1 MWRWVHNCCDRKTT
15 IVSPD
20 DDITILTDEELS
32 RTPTK
37 IIRLMNQ
44 VIPFQRVEVKSRS
57 FTNYSQIV
65 NTTRQIEIGVE
76 KENQKDY
83 FELVKDV
90 LTSMTNI
97 LYGGYYEPLSERDK
111 ELADKICKLL
121 DEISETKQNS
131 NH

>member
-1 MWRWVHNCCDRKTT
+1 MWRWLYNYYDRKTT
-15 IVSPD
+15 IISPD
-20 DDITILTDEELS
+20 DDITILTDKELS
-32 RTPTK
+32 KTPTK
-37 IIRLMNQ
+37 VLRLLEQ
-44 VIPFQRVEVKSRS
+44 AIPFQRAEVKSRS
-57 FTNYSQIV
+57 FTNHPQVV
-65 NTTRQIEIGVE
+65 NTIRQIEIGVE

-121 DEISETKQNS
+121 DEISETN
-131 NH
+131 

>member
-1 MWRWVHNCCDRKTT
+1 MWRWLYNYYDRKTT
-15 IVSPD
+15 IISPD
-20 DDITILTDEELS
+20 DGLTILTDKELS
-32 RTPTK
+32 KTPIK
-37 IIRLMNQ
+37 VLRLIEQ

-121 DEISETKQNS
+121 DEISETN
-131 NH
+131 

>member
-1 MWRWVHNCCDRKTT
+1 MWKWVHNYHNREAT
-15 IVSPD
+15 IISPD
-20 DDITILTDEELS
+20 DGLTILTDKELS
-32 RTPTK
+32 KTPPK
-37 IIRLMNQ
+37 VLRLLEQ
-44 VIPFQRVEVKSRS
+44 AIPFQRVEVKSRS

-111 ELADKICKLL
+111 ELSDKICKLL
-121 DEISETKQNS
+121 DEIKETN
-131 NH
+131 

>member
-1 MWRWVHNCCDRKTT
+1 MWKWIHDYYNRGAT
-15 IVSPD
+15 IISPD
-20 DDITILTDEELS
+20 DGTTILTDKELS
-32 RTPTK
+32 KTPTK
-37 IIRLMNQ
+37 VLRLIEQ

-83 FELVKDV
+83 FELAKDV

-121 DEISETKQNS
+121 DEIKETN
-131 NH
+131 

>member
-44 VIPFQRVEVKSRS
+44 VIPFQRDDWESFINKDKDSDFKIKEKNLGVRS
-57 FTNYSQIV
+57 VFQN
-65 NTTRQIEIGVE
+65 
-76 KENQKDY
+76 
-83 FELVKDV
+83 
-90 LTSMTNI
+90 
-97 LYGGYYEPLSERDK
+97 GYRMKFWKKKTYK
-111 ELADKICKLL
+111 
-121 DEISETKQNS
+121 
-131 NH
+131 